1 MVELCSRLQPAVFGA
16 LLLYCGSRET
26 AEELTQETLARVWEN
41 WSSVSTMEH
50 PDRWALRVGLNLAKS
65 TFRRRRVARR
75 AQALLAN
82 SSSVAE
88 ADPLSGVVL
97 RSAIATLPS
106 RQRSAVVLRY
116 FNDLSV
122 AETATVLG
130 CAEGTVKALTSQ
142 AIAGLRERL
151 GAVAFEMEEHD
162 A

>member
-1 MVELCSRLQPAVFGA
+1 MVELCGRVQPAVYGA

-41 WSSVSTMEH
+41 WSSVSMMDH

-65 TFRRRRVARR
+65 TFRRRRVASRSQR
-75 AQALLAN
+75 FLA
-82 SSSVAE
+82 SSSTVAE
-88 ADPLSGVVL
+88 ADPSSGVVL
-97 RSAIATLPS
+97 RSAIATLPP